1 METVLLTV
9 LITLL
14 SLVFIASLI
23 ILWRA
28 TVAIRDVQDN
38 ITNIGSV
45 FNQSMQMLEDTRL
58 ILEAKKDKLGLN
70 IADE

>member
-1 METVLLTV
+1 MEIVLLTV

-14 SLVFIASLI
+14 SLVLIVALI

-28 TVAIRDVQDN
+28 EAAIRSMQDN
-38 ITNIGSV
+38 LANLGSV

-58 ILEAKKDKLGLN
+58 ILEARKDKLGLN